1 MDFREDMQTNK
12 PLMHFSQ
19 SSLTDIVLLLLIF
32 FLLTSSF
39 VSNFGI
45 KVNVPKAES
54 GVQNEPQFVA
64 VTITD
69 EGQFYVGDRAEPVS
83 EAMLVNAMR
92 QEYQRNPQATIVIR
106 ADKKAIIDDA
116 VRVMN
121 VAKALNMKI
130 VIATERGNR

>member
-1 MDFREDMQTNK
+1 MDFREDELSKK
-12 PLMHFSQ
+12 PLIHFSQ

-45 KVNVPKAES
+45 KVNVPEAES
-54 GVQNEPQFVA
+54 GVQNEPQYVA

-69 EGQFYVGDRAEPVS
+69 EGKYYVGDQDQPVS
-83 EAMLVNAMR
+83 QAMLSSAMR
-92 QEYQRNPQATIVIR
+92 QEYRQNPQATIVIR

-116 VRVMN
+116 VYVMN

-130 VIATERGNR
+130 VIATERGS

>member
-1 MDFREDMQTNK
+1 MDFREDDLSKK
-12 PLMHFSQ
+12 PLIHFSQ

-45 KVNVPKAES
+45 KVNVPEAES
-54 GVQNEPQFVA
+54 GVQNEPQYVA

-69 EGQFYVGDRAEPVS
+69 EGKYYVGDQEQPVS
-83 EAMLVNAMR
+83 QAMLSSAMR
-92 QEYQRNPQATIVIR
+92 QEYRQNPQATIVIR

-116 VRVMN
+116 VYVMN

-130 VIATERGNR
+130 VIATERGS

>member
-1 MDFREDMQTNK
+1 MDFREDEQSKK
-12 PLMHFSQ
+12 PLIHFSQ

-45 KVNVPKAES
+45 KVNVPEAES
-54 GVQNEPQFVA
+54 GVQNEPQYVA

-69 EGQFYVGDRAEPVS
+69 EGKYYVGDQGEPVTQ
-83 EAMLVNAMR
+83 AMLSSAMR
-92 QEYQRNPQATIVIR
+92 QEYRKNPQATIVIR

-116 VRVMN
+116 VYVMN

-130 VIATERGNR
+130 VIATERGT